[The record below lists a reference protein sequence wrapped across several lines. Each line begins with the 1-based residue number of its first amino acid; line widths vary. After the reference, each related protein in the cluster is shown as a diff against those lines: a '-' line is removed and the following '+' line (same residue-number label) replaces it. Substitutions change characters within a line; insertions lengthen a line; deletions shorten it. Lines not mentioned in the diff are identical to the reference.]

1 MGLGPPPLILL
12 WEVQMDRLVEA
23 VMKDRNALIE
33 EVATL
38 GIPRDILE
46 NLSMDSLRTILSY
59 EMEAQDGPKSTPT
72 TGE

>member
-1 MGLGPPPLILL
+1 
-12 WEVQMDRLVEA
+12 MDRLVEA

>member
-1 MGLGPPPLILL
+1 
-12 WEVQMDRLVEA
+12 MDRLVEA

-38 GIPRDILE
+38 GIPRDVLE

-59 EMEAQDGPKSTPT
+59 EMEAQDGPETTPT